1 MPPDAAREI
10 VSRCAL
16 VCIPRKAFK
25 VCQIVPPIKLVEAL
39 AMAKPVIVPDLP
51 VFRDELGNSGSGWFF
66 RAGDAQELSRVIE
79 HALQDEAALAV
90 AGQKARMHAV
100 TQRNWR
106 DHVRGVLPSIG
117 GDK

>member
-1 MPPDAAREI
+1 MMR
-10 VSRCAL
+10 
-16 VCIPRKAFK
+16 
-25 VCQIVPPIKLVEAL
+25 
-39 AMAKPVIVPDLP
+39 
-51 VFRDELGNSGSGWFF
+51 RDTFLKSM
-66 RAGDAQELSRVIE
+66 
-79 HALQDEAALAV
+79 AALAV